1 MAARVEEFR
10 DYAVTIASP
19 STNTIRHI
27 MTSNDTPSPDWA
39 LLSAEL
45 MAARRTVL
53 PKRLIAPGPTP
64 EQERALL
71 EAAATAPD
79 HRQLQPWRFIH
90 IPVAH
95 RAALAEVFAAALR
108 ERDPQATPEQQA
120 QAQEKAFRAPYL
132 LLVVL
137 DETKGDPDAA
147 AQVTVTERILSAGC
161 AIQNILLMATAQGLG
176 SALTSGKALQSQVL
190 RQSFDLT
197 PNEQALCFISIGTVE
212 KPKNARVRPL
222 PEGLI
227 SSWHGRTPV

>member
-1 MAARVEEFR
+1 MKH
-10 DYAVTIASP
+10 T
-19 STNTIRHI
+19 
-27 MTSNDTPSPDWA
+27 DTSPDWA

-45 MAARRTVL
+45 MAARQTVL
-53 PKRLIAPGPTP
+53 PKRLVAPGPTP
-64 EQERALL
+64 EQAHALL

-95 RAALAEVFAAALR
+95 RTALAEIFAAALR

-137 DETKGDPDAA
+137 DDTKGDPEWAT
-147 AQVTVTERILSAGC
+147 QVTLAERIVSAGC
-161 AIQNILLMATAQGLG
+161 AIQNILLMATAFGLG

-190 RQSFDLT
+190 RQAFDLT

-212 KPKNARVRPL
+212 KPKNARIRPA
-222 PEGLI
+222 PESLLSTWRGT
-227 SSWHGRTPV
+227 SSV